1 MYLPAQ
7 RIRYRLVLL
16 ALAVT
21 LAACSTSRKVEVVQS
36 RDSSLSCAE
45 LRQEFKRLDEVQA
58 DIVQNRGSGNLAALI
73 FWLPGVAFSEGDAD
87 KAMALVRER
96 RDHLTRLWQQK
107 GCES

>member
-21 LAACSTSRKVEVVQS
+21 LAACSTSRK
-36 RDSSLSCAE
+36 
-45 LRQEFKRLDEVQA
+45 
-58 DIVQNRGSGNLAALI
+58 IVQNRGSGNLAALI